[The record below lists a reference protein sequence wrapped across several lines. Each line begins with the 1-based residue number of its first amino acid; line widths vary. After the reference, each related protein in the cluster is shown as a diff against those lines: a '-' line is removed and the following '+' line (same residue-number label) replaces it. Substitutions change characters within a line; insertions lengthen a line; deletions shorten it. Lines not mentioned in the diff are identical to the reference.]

1 MLGSKGLKTIEKYC
15 HESHDIALKMSTI
28 ISQVACNTINN
39 KHFRRADSIFARQEK
54 KFAAEGSC
62 EVYRRKYFFSI

>member
-15 HESHDIALKMSTI
+15 HDIALKMSTI
-28 ISQVACNTINN
+28 ISQVFCNTINN